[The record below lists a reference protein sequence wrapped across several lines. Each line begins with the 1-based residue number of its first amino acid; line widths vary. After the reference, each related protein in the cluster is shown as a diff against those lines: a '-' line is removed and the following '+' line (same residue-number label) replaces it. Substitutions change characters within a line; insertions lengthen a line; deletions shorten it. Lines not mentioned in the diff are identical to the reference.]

1 MRRAFV
7 VLAAMLTAL
16 AMSVGAAAAD
26 PGSTVVIHNQPLLIE
41 GPLVFPGICVDPG
54 PDATLSGTIS
64 GVSHV
69 GLTGQPGM
77 QVLRSEFVGVISG
90 TLTSSSGSWTFR
102 ENVSWAN
109 TQFFSEFPVTY
120 TDTYVATI
128 HLFDAT
134 GHGAPFSLHVVSHA
148 TLTGNGTFT
157 VSFFDARLD
166 CGA

>member
-1 MRRAFV
+1 MRRTFV
-7 VLAAMLTAL
+7 VLGAMLTAL
-16 AMSVGAAAAD
+16 AMSVGAASAD

-41 GPLVFPGICVDPG
+41 GPLVYPGICVDPG
-54 PDATLSGTIS
+54 PDATLAGTIS

-77 QVLRSEFVGVISG
+77 QILRSQFVAVVSG

-102 ENVSWAN
+102 ENVSSAN

-120 TDTYVATI
+120 TMTYVATI
-128 HLFDAT
+128 HLFDAA
-134 GHGAPFSLHVVSHA
+134 GQGAPFSLHVHSHA
-148 TLTGNGTFT
+148 TLTGNGTIT
-157 VSFFDARLD
+157 VSFFDTRLD

>member
-1 MRRAFV
+1 MRRAV
-7 VLAAMLTAL
+7 GVLAAMLTAL